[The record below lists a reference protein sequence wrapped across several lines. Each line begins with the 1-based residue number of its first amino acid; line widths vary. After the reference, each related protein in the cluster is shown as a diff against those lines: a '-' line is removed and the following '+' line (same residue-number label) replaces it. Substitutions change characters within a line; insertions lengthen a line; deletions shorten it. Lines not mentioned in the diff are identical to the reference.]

1 MSSTATVKK
10 TTRATEGV
18 RTRSTSR
25 ASRKENSQ
33 DRTIR
38 TDPGQTVGVGPQGTG
53 VSGEEITNQAS
64 NEIPLG
70 RTRRGT
76 QELKERIEAAKSKIT
91 SQSQSLGGATGS
103 NNLTT
108 GNAATSVLSRI
119 GLDYRLG
126 PTNDEEQEY
135 DPILPENL
143 TGPQETEGESS
154 RGRSKT
160 RETPFD
166 DLWQED
172 DEELTQQY
180 LTAHEDLDNNPV
192 RFGDGLSFDE
202 TRGSQI
208 SEQEELEQIQQ
219 RNQELKQQQ
228 EEHFQRLQQAKREL
242 EEEKC

>member
-25 ASRKENSQ
+25 ASRKEENSQ
-33 DRTIR
+33 DWTIR

-53 VSGEEITNQAS
+53 VSSEEITNQARN

-76 QELKERIEAAKSKIT
+76 QELKDRIEAAKSKIT
-91 SQSQSLGGATGS
+91 SQSPGGVTGS
-103 NNLTT
+103 SNLTT

-119 GLDYRLG
+119 GLDYRSG
-126 PTNDEEQEY
+126 PTNNEEEQEY

-143 TGPQETEGESS
+143 TRSQETEGESS
-154 RGRSKT
+154 RGRSRT
-160 RETPFD
+160 RETPYN
-166 DLWQED
+166 DLWQEED
-172 DEELTQQY
+172 DAELTQQY

-192 RFGDGLSFDE
+192 
-202 TRGSQI
+202 
-208 SEQEELEQIQQ
+208 
-219 RNQELKQQQ
+219 
-228 EEHFQRLQQAKREL
+228 
-242 EEEKC
+242 